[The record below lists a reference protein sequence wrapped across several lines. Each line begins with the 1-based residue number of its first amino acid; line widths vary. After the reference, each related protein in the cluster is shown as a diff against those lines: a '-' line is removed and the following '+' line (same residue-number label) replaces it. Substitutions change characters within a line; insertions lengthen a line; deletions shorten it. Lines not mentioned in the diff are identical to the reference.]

1 MSRTA
6 IRASVVVGLALAWPF
21 AVGIATEAN
30 GADHSFRLLKLDG
43 HHVKWGDRALGAGA
57 TVRYAFVDA
66 PRHFDGARNCH
77 VLVPLD
83 GLAARHGI
91 ALSTFEDE
99 AAAAFRVWEAAANIT
114 FYPVDDPDAA
124 DILIGAQGRPAGR
137 AYANVEY
144 RPGSHDGVKAID
156 QALICLNPEQGWKV
170 GFDGDIEVYD
180 IRYTL
185 VHEIGHAIGLDHP
198 GPSGQVMSFRYSE
211 QYRDL
216 QPGDF
221 RGVQLLYGATPGTM
235 TADTSA
241 DRSRDDAGELPSAP
255 NIGSALMQLDLR
267 SEDHRAGCR
276 FLAMSSC

>member
-6 IRASVVVGLALAWPF
+6 IRVSAVIGLALVWPF
-21 AVGIATEAN
+21 AMGIASEAN
-30 GADHSFRLLKLDG
+30 GADDSFRLLKLNG
-43 HHVKWGDRALGAGA
+43 HHVKWGDRALGVGA

-66 PRHFDGARNCH
+66 PRRFDGARNCR
-77 VLVPLD
+77 VLVPLE
-83 GLAARHGI
+83 GLAAGHGI
-91 ALSTFEDE
+91 ALSTLEDE
-99 AAAAFRVWEAAANIT
+99 AAAAFRVWEEAADIS
-114 FYPVDDPDAA
+114 FDRVDDPERA
-124 DILIGAQGRPAGR
+124 DILIGAQGRPVGR
-137 AYANVEY
+137 AYANVQY
-144 RPGSHDGVKAID
+144 QPGSHDGVKAID
-156 QALICLNPEQGWKV
+156 QALICLNPQQRWKV
-170 GFDGDIEVYD
+170 GFDGDTDVYD

-221 RGVQLLYGATPGTM
+221 RGVQLLYGASPGTM

-241 DRSRDDAGELPSAP
+241 DPSGDNAGELPSAED
-255 NIGSALMQLDLR
+255 IGSGLIQLDLR